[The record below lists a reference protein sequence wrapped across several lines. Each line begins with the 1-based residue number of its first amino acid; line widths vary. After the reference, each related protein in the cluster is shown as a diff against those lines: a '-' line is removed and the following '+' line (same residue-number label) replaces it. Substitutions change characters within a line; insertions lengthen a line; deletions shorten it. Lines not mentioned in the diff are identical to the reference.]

1 MKTNT
6 LNTLKGAQ
14 LLNVYIGNGVDKF
27 MSFSVAAAGTGENEI
42 HVKL

>member
-1 MKTNT
+1 MITNS

-14 LLNVYIGNGVDKF
+14 LLYVAIGGGVSKF

-42 HVKL
+42 NMKL

>member
-14 LLNVYIGNGVDKF
+14 LLNVGIGGGVSKF
-27 MSFSVAAAGTGENEI
+27 ITFSVAAAGTGENEI
-42 HVKL
+42 NVKL